1 MTVVE
6 SLLAFTVAA
15 SILTV
20 TPGLDTALVL
30 RTAAVGGQR
39 PAALAAVGIGLG
51 CLAWGAIVSLGLGAL
66 LAASTIAFTIVKYVG
81 AAYLLWLGLQLLL
94 RPRST
99 VAPPQEN
106 ASGAERETRA
116 ALRRGFLPNLLNPK
130 VGVFYVTFL
139 PQFIPAGASVASYSF
154 LLAFIHV
161 VLGMLWFAALIAA
174 TVPMGRFLS
183 RSHVVKTLD
192 RLCGGI
198 FIAFGVKLALAR
210 QP

>member
-30 RTAAVGGQR
+30 RTAAVGGPR
-39 PAALAAVGIGLG
+39 PAVFAAAGIGVG

-66 LAASTIAFTIVKYVG
+66 LAASALAFTLVKYAG

-94 RPRST
+94 RPRSSA
-99 VAPPQEN
+99 APSHDN
-106 ASGAERETRA
+106 GGRGMHETHA
-116 ALRRGFLPNLLNPK
+116 ALRRGFLTNMLNPK

-139 PQFIPAGASVASYSF
+139 PQFIPTGANVAAYSF

-174 TVPMGRFLS
+174 TAPMGRVLS
-183 RSHVVKTLD
+183 RARVVRTLD

>member
-6 SLLAFTVAA
+6 SLLAFTLAA

-30 RTAAVGGQR
+30 RTAAAGGPG
-39 PAALAAVGIGLG
+39 PAGFAAVGIGLG

-66 LAASTIAFTIVKYVG
+66 LAASAVAFAIVKYVG
-81 AAYLLWLGLQLLL
+81 AAYLVWLGLQLLL
-94 RPRST
+94 WPRST
-99 VAPPQEN
+99 VAPPQDD
-106 ASGAERETRA
+106 AAGVQRETRA
-116 ALRRGFLPNLLNPK
+116 ALRRGFLTNMLNPK

-161 VLGMLWFAALIAA
+161 VLGLLWFAALIAA
-174 TVPMGRFLS
+174 TAPMGRFLN
-183 RSHVVKTLD
+183 RTRVVKTLD
-192 RLCGGI
+192 RLCGGV